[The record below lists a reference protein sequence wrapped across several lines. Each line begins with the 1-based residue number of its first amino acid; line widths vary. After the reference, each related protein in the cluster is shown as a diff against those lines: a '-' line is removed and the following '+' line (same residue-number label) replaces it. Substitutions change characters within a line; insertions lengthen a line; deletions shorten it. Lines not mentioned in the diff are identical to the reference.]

1 VYLGLDS
8 AAAVRFLAS
17 VREGRGL
24 KPSAR
29 AAGVGKETGY
39 RWLRESFLALRDEGL
54 SSAEAQA
61 RLGVVSA
68 RVAVWDRERAERPI
82 DGRHH
87 LQVPVDV
94 EEGFWSHYLAGVSL
108 DDAARSVGVGRSTAY
123 RWLKRRFMGLRA
135 EGFSARVAGRRVR
148 VVAARSAAWENERKQ
163 DIEKARAERGV
174 AERRARREA
183 LRHVEQLMAPRKRTK
198 VEQREER
205 YWELMRQGMT
215 NTAACKLLGVS
226 RRTGGLIRQRHR
238 HQTATQART
247 VAPSGRYLSL
257 RERLQIADLLRLGV
271 SMRQIAADLGRAP
284 STVKRELDRHRDIQG
299 RYMPQSADHAAELG
313 RRRPREHKLNAEP
326 RLRKLVQRKLNRCWS
341 PDEIAGWLPLAYPT
355 DPSMRLCPETIYRA
369 LLVPGGKGLHKR
381 YCSKLRTGR
390 RIRKSRWLT
399 RSGHGSV
406 VRNMTMIDQR
416 PAEVE
421 TRQQAGH
428 WEGDLIVGVGSAS
441 AMMTL
446 RERKTQFGIIV
457 NLPVDHTAASVN
469 DAVIKALAALP
480 AHMKRTLTW
489 DQGVEMARHQ
499 ELATSAGIDIYF
511 AERCS
516 PWQRGAN
523 ENFNGLARQY
533 FPKGTDLSVHSDD
546 HVDAVTA
553 ELNARPRKNL
563 GYLTPAAK
571 FRADTLRPAS
581 LAEAIT
587 VPATTPD
594 ITSSME
600 LHVA

>member
-1 VYLGLDS
+1 MHLGLDS

-54 SSAEAQA
+54 SSAEAQG
-61 RLGVVSA
+61 RLGVVSV
-68 RVAVWDRERAERPI
+68 RIAVWDREHVAGLV
-82 DGRHH
+82 DSRHH
-87 LQVPVDV
+87 LQVPVTV
-94 EEGFWSHYLAGVSL
+94 EEAFWDEYLAGGRL
-108 DDAARSVGVGRSTAY
+108 DDAARLAGVSRSTAY
-123 RWLKRRFMGLRA
+123 RWLRQRFMDLRA

-148 VVAARSAAWENERKQ
+148 VVPARSAAWESERKRSF
-163 DIEKARAERGV
+163 EKARAEQGV
-174 AERRARREA
+174 AERQARRES
-183 LRHVEQLMAPRKRTK
+183 LRHVERLMAPRQRSK

-205 YWELMRQGMT
+205 YWELMRQGMS
-215 NTAACKLLGVS
+215 NTAACRLLGVS

-238 HQTATQART
+238 HQTAAQVGG
-247 VAPSGRYLSL
+247 VASSGRYLSL
-257 RERLQIADLLRLGV
+257 RERLQIADLLRLGS

-284 STVKRELDRHRDIQG
+284 STVKRELDRHRDGQG
-299 RYMPQSADHAAELG
+299 RYMPQAADHVAELG
-313 RRRPREHKLNAEP
+313 RSRPRAHKLTANP
-326 RLRKLVQRKLNRCWS
+326 QLRKLVQRKLNRCWS
-341 PDEIAGWLPLAYPT
+341 PDEIAGWLPLAYPV

-416 PAEVE
+416 PAVVE
-421 TRQQAGH
+421 TKQQAGH

-446 RERKTQFGIIV
+446 RERNTQFGIIV

-469 DAVIKALAALP
+469 DAAIKALAALP

-499 ELATSAGIDIYF
+499 ELAAATGIDIYF

-546 HVDAVTA
+546 HVDAVTR
-553 ELNARPRKNL
+553 ELNARPRKTL
-563 GYLTPAAK
+563 GYLTPAAR
-571 FRADTLRPAS
+571 FRAETLRPSPPAHP
-581 LAEAIT
+581 IT
-587 VPATTPD
+587 VLSDMPD
-594 ITSSME
+594 VAAGME